1 MDWVIGI
8 VLDLVLV
15 AIVLLFCHK
24 GKKDG
29 FAKTLI
35 GFLGFF
41 IAIILAALLCKPIAN
56 FAYTSLAQKPVE
68 NAIETAIY
76 AQADSIQEKA
86 PSVDEIL
93 TGIEDALENAPEF
106 LKNALAL
113 EEKREQ
119 LAARINEIYT
129 ADITALSQNA
139 AEIIV
144 KPIIV
149 TAVSGVVFILL
160 FFILMLICSLLAK
173 SLKLVNKIPL
183 LGGVNALLGGLIG
196 LLKGII
202 VVIIINWL
210 LVLFVG
216 DSGNLFGV
224 ITPQTIQSSLIMKNL
239 AVINP
244 LNLIFESIL
253 AA

>member
-56 FAYTSLAQKPVE
+56 FAYTSFAQKPVE

-76 AQADSIQEKA
+76 AQANSIQEKA

-119 LAARINEIYT
+119 LAAQINEIYT

-149 TAVSGVVFILL
+149 MVLSGVVFILL

>member
-93 TGIEDALENAPEF
+93 TGIEDALENAPQF

-119 LAARINEIYT
+119 LAAQINEIYT

-149 TAVSGVVFILL
+149 MVLSGVVFILL